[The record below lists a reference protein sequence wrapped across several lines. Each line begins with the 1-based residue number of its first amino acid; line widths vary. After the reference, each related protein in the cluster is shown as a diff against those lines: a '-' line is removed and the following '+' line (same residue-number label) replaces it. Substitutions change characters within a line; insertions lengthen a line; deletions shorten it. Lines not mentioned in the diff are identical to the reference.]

1 MDRIRVVVE
10 RLNINISF
18 PIITVGGTNGK
29 GSTCA
34 ILESIYKEAGYNV
47 GCYTSPHFL
56 HFNER
61 IKIQGDPVSDELI
74 CEAFTKIESARKDI
88 SLTYFEYGTIAA
100 MIIFADADL
109 DVVMLEVG
117 LGGLDGSVGCSP
129 SFAWIG
135 GNRLIKIGRAHV

>member
-34 ILESIYKEAGYNV
+34 ILESIYMEAGYKV

-56 HFNER
+56 DFNER
-61 IKIQGDPVSDELI
+61 IKIQGDPVLDQII
-74 CEAFTKIESARKDI
+74 CEAFIKIEAARKDI
-88 SLTYFEYGTIAA
+88 SLTYFEFGTIAA
-100 MIIFADADL
+100 MIIFANTDL
-109 DVVMLEVG
+109 DIAILEVQ
-117 LGGLDGSVGCSP
+117 LGRQSTGC
-129 SFAWIG
+129 
-135 GNRLIKIGRAHV
+135 